1 MFVGI
6 PSCRPVPVDTP
17 TATPDRVRRASG
29 AYHRRMVR
37 WSIVVGVWV
46 LGAAAAVAS
55 TVFSPWWLVATIPL
69 VALALVG
76 TWDLL
81 QRRHNVLRNYPILG
95 HMRFLMDN
103 IRPEIQQY
111 FIETPTGGTP
121 FDRETRDLVYQRA
134 KGTWTRSR
142 SAPSGTCT
150 RSATNSWRTRCAPGP
165 HPRPPSV
172 RIGGPDCGRPY
183 DIALLN
189 VSAMSFGVAV
199 GATRSRR

>member
-1 MFVGI
+1 
-6 PSCRPVPVDTP
+6 
-17 TATPDRVRRASG
+17 
-29 AYHRRMVR
+29 MVR

-46 LGAAAAVAS
+46 LAAAAAVAS
-55 TVFSPWWLVATIPL
+55 TVFSPWWLVATVPL

-95 HMRFLMDN
+95 HMRFLMEH

-134 KGTWTRSR
+134 KGTLDEE
-142 SAPSGTCT
+142 PFGTERDVHAIGYEFMT
-150 RSATNSWRTRCAPGP
+150 HSLRAGP
-165 HPRPPSV
+165 HPRP
-172 RIGGPDCGRPY
+172 RPRC
-183 DIALLN
+183 A
-189 VSAMSFGVAV
+189 SAAPT
-199 GATRSRR
+199 AAARTTSRCSTFRR